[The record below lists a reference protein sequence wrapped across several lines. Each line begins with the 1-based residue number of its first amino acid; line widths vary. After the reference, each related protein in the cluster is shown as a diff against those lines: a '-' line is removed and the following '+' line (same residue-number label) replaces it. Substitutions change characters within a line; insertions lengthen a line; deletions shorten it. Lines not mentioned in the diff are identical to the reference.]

1 MKIEIKS
8 NRNLIIKIIS
18 PLLIAGI
25 ICAIITTIMML
36 VDPDLPNDIFT
47 LVLYCSFVV
56 LTAIIMLIIKFHK
69 GKRYEFTESK
79 ILCYRRKKLLKSIIV
94 SDIDKIEFI
103 KYRLRNYISDIFIG
117 WLTRGQE
124 KVGKSWKL
132 HVHYKDGTFETLGFL
147 SPKQAEMLKEQLFG
161 DLLTIIYL

>member
-18 PLLIAGI
+18 PLLIMGI
-25 ICAIITTIMML
+25 ICAIITAIIMS
-36 VDPDLPNDIFT
+36 VDPNLPNDIFT
-47 LVLYCSFVV
+47 LALYCSFVV
-56 LTAIIMLIIKFHK
+56 LMSIIMIIIKFHK

-79 ILCYRRKKLLKSIIV
+79 IFCYRRKKLLKTIIV
-94 SDIDKIEFI
+94 SDIEKIEFI
-103 KYRLRNYISDIFIG
+103 KYRLKNYISDTLIG
-117 WLTRGQE
+117 WLTRGHE